1 MCEWDILYMLVPKE
15 KKRIYSALK
24 WSRGES
30 RTLEDSTVKCP
41 GLSCIWPYEII
52 WHHPNNV
59 SLWLFFNRTVLL
71 SSLSFWRLNLRCVVF
86 SRATLL
92 WRCMHFLLYKY
103 VHWQPVRLM
112 MKLFDLENELETL
125 ALGCDC
131 DCKSHPVD
139 PIPQFQLE
147 PLPWFCIDHPNIG
160 DCIVYK
166 VSAEVHPRGIQ
177 MILCTPAPVNAS
189 FKHYTL
195 CVR

>member
-1 MCEWDILYMLVPKE
+1 VHKIPNFEFFGFLGRLKKEGSWWTNLRIFLFVMCEWDVLYMLIPKE
-15 KKRIYSALK
+15 KKK
-24 WSRGES
+24 
-30 RTLEDSTVKCP
+30 
-41 GLSCIWPYEII
+41 
-52 WHHPNNV
+52 H
-59 SLWLFFNRTVLL
+59 FNQTVLL

-92 WRCMHFLLYKY
+92 WRCMHFLFYKH

-147 PLPWFCIDHPNIG
+147 PWPWFCMDHPNVG
-160 DCIVYK
+160 DCIVFK
-166 VSAEVHPRGIQ
+166 VSAEVHPRGTSADIVYSSSCKC
-177 MILCTPAPVNAS
+177 I
-189 FKHYTL
+189 F
-195 CVR
+195 